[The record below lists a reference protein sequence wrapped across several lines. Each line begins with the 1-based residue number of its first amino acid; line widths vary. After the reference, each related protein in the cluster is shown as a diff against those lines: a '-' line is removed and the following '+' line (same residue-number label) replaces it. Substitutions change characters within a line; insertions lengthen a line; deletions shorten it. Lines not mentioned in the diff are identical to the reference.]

1 MKRLSIALIVSS
13 LLVLGGCRPQS
24 EASHEQEAGHEHAQ
38 APAELPMEAVTR
50 YTAKSELFAE
60 HRPLV
65 VGEEARVAAH
75 LTDLRDWS
83 PATEGRLEAVLVDAQ
98 GRETVFPVE
107 GVLRPGIFQPVIKPR
122 AAGEYELLFRL
133 SSPRLSDTIRA
144 GKVTVHPDLKTALA
158 AVTEEEASSEEIS
171 FLKEQQWKIGF
182 MTRPA
187 AIGTLQAGKTLQ
199 GVVTAAGGRDVAI
212 TAPADGRLVVGHGR
226 LPRLGS
232 EVRQGEVL
240 AVLTPF
246 EGADTDR
253 VLLRK
258 EVQTAGAIL
267 QQAKLDLARAE
278 RLYAAQ
284 AIPGKRV
291 EEARTAVSVA
301 AAELK
306 AARDHLQAKEA
317 TLRGVGGVTEE
328 SFNIKAPLSGT
339 VVEAKAVPGAAVTS
353 GASLYRIVDLR
364 TVWVE
369 ARVPEADLNQVAK
382 ATDAE
387 ISVAGASPVTVGKG
401 RGGLVT
407 VGSVLDPVNRTAPV
421 VFAVPNPDRTFRIGM
436 TAEVRALTGATRPG
450 PVLPA
455 AALVND
461 NGRPIT
467 YVQTG
472 GESFE
477 RRELALGVK
486 QGNVV
491 QVLSGIVPGER
502 VVTEGGYEIRLSTL
516 SNAVPAHGHEH

>member
-1 MKRLSIALIVSS
+1 MKRLSTALLVSS
-13 LLVLGGCRPQS
+13 LLILAGCRPQS
-24 EASHEQEAGHEHAQ
+24 DAAYTEAGHEHAK
-38 APAELPMEAVTR
+38 APAELPVEAVTI
-50 YTAKSELFAE
+50 YTPKSELFAE
-60 HRPLV
+60 HRTFV
-65 VGEEARVAAH
+65 VGEEAKLAAH
-75 LTDLRDWS
+75 ITDLRDWS
-83 PATEGRLEAVLVDAQ
+83 PVTEGRLEALLVDGS

-107 GVLRPGIFQPVIKPR
+107 GVLRPGIFQPIIKPS
-122 AAGEYELLFRL
+122 AAGEFELLVRL
-133 SSPRLSDTIRA
+133 TSPRLSDTIRA
-144 GKVTVHPDLKTALA
+144 GKVTVHPDMKTALA
-158 AVTEEEASSEEIS
+158 SATEEEASAEEIS

-182 MTRPA
+182 MTQPA
-187 AIGTLQAGKTLQ
+187 VVGTLQDGKALQ
-199 GVVTAAGGRDVAI
+199 GVVTATGGRDVAI

-226 LPRLGS
+226 MPRLGS
-232 EVRQGEVL
+232 EVRAGEVL

-258 EVQTAGAIL
+258 EVQTAEATL
-267 QQAKLDLARAE
+267 RQAKLDLARAD
-278 RLYAAQ
+278 RLYAAK

-301 AAELK
+301 EAHLM

-317 TLRGVGGVTEE
+317 TLRGTGGVTEE
-328 SFNIKAPLSGT
+328 SFRLTAPISGT

-353 GASLYRIVDLR
+353 GASLFRIVDMR

-382 ATDAE
+382 AAAAE

-401 RGGLVT
+401 HGGLVT

-421 VFAVPNPDRTFRIGM
+421 VFAVPNPDKTFRIGM
-436 TAEVRALTGATRPG
+436 TAEVQALTGVTQPG

-455 AALVND
+455 AAVVDD
-461 NGRPIT
+461 NGRPIA

-477 RRELALGVK
+477 RRELKLGVK

-491 QVLSGIVPGER
+491 QVLSGVTPDER
-502 VVTEGGYEIRLSTL
+502 VVTKGGYEIRLSTL